1 VPPECPLRN
10 AGIPFSGSLTTISPF
25 ALVERSGVIGI
36 YREKT
41 YSTRNITEEP
51 GLKYNFEWDPAK
63 AKANIKK
70 HRVGFDRATE
80 IFIDPMMLTIYDEV
94 HSESEDRWI
103 TVGEDRNNVTL
114 VVVHTFKEAD
124 PSNAPIRII
133 SARRA
138 TKQEDHQY
146 HSR

>member
-1 VPPECPLRN
+1 VYSN
-10 AGIPFSGSLTTISPF
+10 ANT
-25 ALVERSGVIGI
+25 A
-36 YREKT
+36 
-41 YSTRNITEEP
+41 EEL
-51 GLKYNFEWDPAK
+51 GLNYNFEWDPAK

-80 IFIDPMMLTIYDEV
+80 VFIDPMMLTIYDEA

-103 TVGEDRNNVTL
+103 TLGQDRNNVTL
-114 VVVHTFKEAD
+114 VVVHTFKEVNQSDA
-124 PSNAPIRII
+124 SIRIL

-138 TKQEDHQY
+138 TKKEGRQY